1 MTVLVIATGRLFL
14 VQVVDQKNA
23 QRAQSQLIHF
33 KSCPQQTTFVSN
45 FELFFLS
52 AGRSVDLSY
61 VYLCNCC
68 MKGQRRLN
76 TYEDFL
82 ILNLTLEGLFGKLIQ
97 TRLLSLMHGLALSR
111 DPGKIGSGTGFQ
123 CGTEQGKGRDS
134 ILKSRNPETLGT
146 SLQMLR
152 PCMQQSSQS

>member
-14 VQVVDQKNA
+14 VQVVDQKTA

-68 MKGQRRLN
+68 MKGQRRLY

-97 TRLLSLMHGLALSR
+97 TRLLSLVHGYELL
-111 DPGKIGSGTGFQ
+111 PFQ
-123 CGTEQGKGRDS
+123 YKLDSSVGRRH
-134 ILKSRNPETLGT
+134 IC
-146 SLQMLR
+146 LQTQFFASPR
-152 PCMQQSSQS
+152 TI